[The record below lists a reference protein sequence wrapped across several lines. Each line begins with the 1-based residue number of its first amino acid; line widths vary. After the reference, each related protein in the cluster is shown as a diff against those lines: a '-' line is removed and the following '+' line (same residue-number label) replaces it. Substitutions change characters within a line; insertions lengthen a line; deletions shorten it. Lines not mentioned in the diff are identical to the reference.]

1 MKDFC
6 CKCKEMLRDD
16 NLSKDCFS
24 VNGDVIILFLF

>member
-1 MKDFC
+1 
-6 CKCKEMLRDD
+6 MLRDD